1 MRMPQSMGNNMN
13 MPGPMNPMMMG
24 GMNMNPGMKQGPMNN
39 MNMMN
44 PRHPAMMQAGA
55 SNNPAGGPGWPQ
67 GGQGGP
73 QGVPGGPQGG
83 PGGMVHPGHRMSP
96 GHPSQGGPQGVP
108 GVPQGGMVHPGHRM
122 SPGHPSQQGGPGG
135 PQPPNSSM
143 AQQTLS
149 SPMNR
154 ASPSVMSG
162 PNSGD
167 NPGAGMQ
174 GPGPNMN
181 PRTMG
186 AMPPNIEAQRGS
198 PGIPPQGKDSIKV
211 FFTRILTFSFLGDGM
226 MGHRP
231 GPHPQHMRNG
241 GPGPG
246 PGQPGPGGPNFPGN
260 MPNQMSQQVS
270 QW

>member
-55 SNNPAGGPGWPQ
+55 SNNPAGGPGPGWPQ

-96 GHPSQGGPQGVP
+96 GHPSQP
-108 GVPQGGMVHPGHRM
+108 
-122 SPGHPSQQGGPGG
+122 GGPGG

-174 GPGPNMN
+174 GPGPPGPNMN

-186 AMPPNIEAQRGS
+186 AMPPNMPIEGQRGS
-198 PGIPPQGKDSIKV
+198 PGLPPQGKNNIQDFYKLKIN
-211 FFTRILTFSFLGDGM
+211 ILLS
-226 MGHRP
+226 R
-231 GPHPQHMRNG
+231 
-241 GPGPG
+241 
-246 PGQPGPGGPNFPGN
+246 
-260 MPNQMSQQVS
+260 
-270 QW
+270 

>member
-1 MRMPQSMGNNMN
+1 
-13 MPGPMNPMMMG
+13 
-24 GMNMNPGMKQGPMNN
+24 MNMNPGMKQGPMNN

-108 GVPQGGMVHPGHRM
+108 GVPQGGQGGMVHPGHRM

-174 GPGPNMN
+174 GPGPPGPNMN

-186 AMPPNIEAQRGS
+186 AMPPNMPIEGQR
-198 PGIPPQGKDSIKV
+198 
-211 FFTRILTFSFLGDGM
+211 
-226 MGHRP
+226 
-231 GPHPQHMRNG
+231 
-241 GPGPG
+241 
-246 PGQPGPGGPNFPGN
+246 
-260 MPNQMSQQVS
+260 
-270 QW
+270 